1 MRTICSRITADLD
14 AIDNRKKNQDMGAV
28 VPWTISN
35 DNDEN
40 NLRNPVDQSIKYLPM
55 DALQKRFD
63 PAIRRGDNGPSAA
76 WY

>member
-1 MRTICSRITADLD
+1 
-14 AIDNRKKNQDMGAV
+14 MGAV